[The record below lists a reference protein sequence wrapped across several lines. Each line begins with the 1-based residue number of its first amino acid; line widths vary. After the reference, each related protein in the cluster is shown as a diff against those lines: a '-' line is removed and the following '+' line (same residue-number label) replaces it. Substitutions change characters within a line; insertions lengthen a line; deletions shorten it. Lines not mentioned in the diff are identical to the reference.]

1 VVDHGKT
8 YLLRIINAAMNA
20 DLFFAIANHTLTV
33 VGTDGNYVKPLI
45 TDYLEISPGQTLNVL
60 VTANQSLGHY
70 YLAVRQFYTD
80 KMLFTEYD
88 KVNAT
93 AILMYSGNYTAPDH
107 PVFPSSLP
115 VYVDIQAAIRFRS
128 RLRSLAS
135 EEHPIEVPLNP
146 TTRMFITASMN
157 EVLCPNAS
165 CDGLDG
171 NRLASSLNNV
181 SFVNPT
187 TDVLQAY
194 YK

>member
-20 DLFFAIANHTLTV
+20 DLFLAIANHTLTV

-45 TDYLEISPGQTLNVL
+45 TDYLEISPGQTMNVL

-107 PVFPSSLP
+107 PVFPSKLP
-115 VYVDIQAAIRFRS
+115 VYVDIQAAIHI
-128 RLRSLAS
+128 S
-135 EEHPIEVPLNP
+135 ES
-146 TTRMFITASMN
+146 A
-157 EVLCPNAS
+157 
-165 CDGLDG
+165 
-171 NRLASSLNNV
+171 
-181 SFVNPT
+181 
-187 TDVLQAY
+187 
-194 YK
+194 

>member
-1 VVDHGKT
+1 MVDHGKT

-20 DLFFAIANHTLTV
+20 DLFLAIANHTLTV

-60 VTANQSLGHY
+60 VTANQPLGHY

-107 PVFPSSLP
+107 PVFPSNLP
-115 VYVDIQAAIRFRS
+115 VYVDIQAAETFLH
-128 RLRSLAS
+128 RLKSLAS
-135 EEHPIEVPLNP
+135 EEHPAKVPLNP
-146 TTRMFITASMN
+146 TTRMFITVSMN
-157 EVLCPNAS
+157 EIQCPNAS
-165 CDGLDG
+165 CDGIDG
-171 NRLASSLNNV
+171 NKMASSLNNI